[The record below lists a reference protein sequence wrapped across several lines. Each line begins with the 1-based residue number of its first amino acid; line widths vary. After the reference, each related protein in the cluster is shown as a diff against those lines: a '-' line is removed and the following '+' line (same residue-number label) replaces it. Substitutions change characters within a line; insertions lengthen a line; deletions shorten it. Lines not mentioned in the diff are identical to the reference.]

1 MFWYGISDLKDSSLL
16 RDGSYSLS
24 AFWPGI
30 QFLYGDYIGGK
41 TTLMR
46 FLYAWDHF
54 GYLPEYFSVMSQ
66 RPIRGGEELNIE
78 NGMICS
84 YPLRPELIESMMY
97 HDTVFGNGEMIHWG
111 RMILEQLKNT
121 MTKVPYI
128 YAFNLVWLCFN

>member
-1 MFWYGISDLKDSSLL
+1 MEVIHYQPFGQESSSFMVIILEEKPHYCDS
-16 RDGSYSLS
+16 
-24 AFWPGI
+24 
-30 QFLYGDYIGGK
+30 
-41 TTLMR
+41 
-46 FLYAWDHF
+46 WDHF

-66 RPIRGGEELNIE
+66 QPIRGGEELNIE